1 MQTRTKVWKYK
12 HLFPFYNIWDVKAC
26 RAWLFKEILVLRTFL
41 KKRSHEMENGWYVPG
56 FVVLYNLYKNR
67 LHIVILKSLPLL
79 VKCPFFFLN
88 GFSCTLNSNA
98 QCDWLFRA
106 DPANPSHHHHHHHV
120 GLKHVASSSKER
132 HQSSHSSGQTSGLIW
147 KTHRTKFKSKSHF
160 MGPLHKFPQ
169 TF

>member
-26 RAWLFKEILVLRTFL
+26 RGWLFKEILVLRTFL

-106 DPANPSHHHHHHHV
+106 DPANPSHHHHHHV
-120 GLKHVASSSKER
+120 GLKHVACCFFLE
-132 HQSSHSSGQTSGLIW
+132 GATPILTLI
-147 KTHRTKFKSKSHF
+147 RTNIRSNMKDTQDKI
-160 MGPLHKFPQ
+160 Q
-169 TF
+169 I